1 MSPSAVSH
9 CHAILSI
16 SLSWT
21 HLYSPFSR
29 SNRIL
34 LFCHL
39 LSLLFCVV
47 CLLLLLF
54 TCLFGFCLPSYFCA
68 SLCFWRVFFF
78 SSASAVLI
86 FLRLPGP
93 CHTGNV
99 EGVPWTKIK
108 GQLPALPQ
116 RPQSR
121 FLRHAHQEGTCKEP
135 QTTELLPG
143 DPHWN
148 NMLPADSSA
157 LKELTTLKMYS
168 KILP

>member
-1 MSPSAVSH
+1 MQYSPSVFPEFIFTLVFQDPTQS
-9 CHAILSI
+9 
-16 SLSWT
+16 
-21 HLYSPFSR
+21 YSSATCCPSCFV
-29 SNRIL
+29 
-34 LFCHL
+34 LF
-39 LSLLFCVV
+39 V
-47 CLLLLLF
+47 CLLLLF
-54 TCLFGFCLPSYFCA
+54 TCLFGFCLPSIFCA

-78 SSASAVLI
+78 PSASAVLI

-116 RPQSR
+116 RPQCC

-143 DPHWN
+143 DTHWN
-148 NMLPADSSA
+148 NWLPADSSA
-157 LKELTTLKMYS
+157 LKELTTLKMDS